1 MDPGAAAPPGAGH
14 PHRCVARSPPVGSRG
29 QLLSPARSCSTSSNL
44 RFMHVGTLHRHPWLG
59 HRRPIG
65 GTVAACASED
75 AVARSDTVR
84 NAAARPRTARSAPA
98 NGSRGLR
105 RSRNAPKLPIRTPTE
120 SFSVFS
126 GTRVSGP
133 RSASAASATA
143 TAAPTAPRLA
153 GTIMWPTA
161 PTARTMKTTSRPS
174 RTTALKVVTSA
185 TGSHRVAVASAVPAS
200 AAVAPSNARRSSW
213 SGMIPPLAARPSAA
227 SSARTARG
235 EGRRPAGGR

>member
-1 MDPGAAAPPGAGH
+1 M
-14 PHRCVARSPPVGSRG
+14 
-29 QLLSPARSCSTSSNL
+29 
-44 RFMHVGTLHRHPWLG
+44 
-59 HRRPIG
+59 
-65 GTVAACASED
+65 SE
-75 AVARSDTVR
+75 VSF
-84 NAAARPRTARSAPA
+84 SK
-98 NGSRGLR
+98 LR
-105 RSRNAPKLPIRTPTE
+105 RDCSLARVCCTPVDHSAIQKWKLPIRTPTE

-174 RTTALKVVTSA
+174 RTTALNVVTSA

-200 AAVAPSNARRSSW
+200 AAVAPRTLGARR
-213 SGMIPPLAARPSAA
+213 G
-227 SSARTARG
+227 
-235 EGRRPAGGR
+235 AG